1 MAEHSQHDSRSAR
14 VGGLVVDMPGERR
27 SGLAAHEVALLLETP
42 EAAEAVIYRI
52 HRVGE
57 GGMMELVGVSPAA
70 FKRED
75 HRLFARSDVR
85 EARADFD
92 AIMQHGKDCP
102 PPCGVRLRLVRDSA
116 AQLSSMV
123 AVSYPAVC
131 ADAIA
136 AWIKS
141 CPRTL
146 GAEAPAAAEPA
157 AIDPFHVQIVLEE
170 TVEPK

>member
-1 MAEHSQHDSRSAR
+1 M
-14 VGGLVVDMPGERR
+14 
-27 SGLAAHEVALLLETP
+27 HEVALFLETP

-57 GGMMELVGVSPAA
+57 DGMMELVGVPPAA

-75 HRLFARSDVR
+75 HRLFGRSDVR
-85 EARADFD
+85 EARADYD
-92 AIMQHGKDCP
+92 VISQHAMQCP
-102 PPCGVRLRLVRDSA
+102 PPCRIRLRLVRDSSA
-116 AQLSSMV
+116 ELSSMV

-131 ADAIA
+131 ADAVA
-136 AWIKS
+136 AWIKK

-146 GAEAPAAAEPA
+146 GAEASAAAKPA
-157 AIDPFHVQIVLEE
+157 AIDPINVQIVLEE

>member
-1 MAEHSQHDSRSAR
+1 MTEPTNSSQHAEAGRF
-14 VGGLVVDMPGERR
+14 VVELPGERR

-57 GGMMELVGVSPAA
+57 AGRMELVGVLPAA

-85 EARADFD
+85 EARADYD
-92 AIMQHGKDCP
+92 ALVQHAANWP
-102 PPCGVRLRLVRDSA
+102 PPCRVRLRLVRDSSA
-116 AQLSSMV
+116 ELSSMV

-131 ADAIA
+131 ADAVA
-136 AWIKS
+136 AWIKG
-141 CPRTL
+141 CPQTL

-170 TVEPK
+170 TVEPR